1 MQDILGFNIVS
12 FFSTPMPPQPLG
24 WFKNEI
30 KSPTT

>member
-12 FFSTPMPPQPLG
+12 FFSTPMPTQPLG

-30 KSPTT
+30 KSATT